1 MAPLQRSV
9 AMFGLNATA
18 NICEAERCGAE
29 RSHFLQKKSRFLL
42 RFLKMLQ
49 RSIRIKPRSAHASAG
64 NDDMRLPRGRS
75 FNFGSQPWNAAL
87 AEHAG
92 ALGSGAQSG
101 RQLGEISAFG
111 SNPGQ
116 LRMWTYIPPGL
127 PAGAPL
133 VVVLHGCG
141 QSASG
146 YTNGTGWNDL
156 ADRYGFG
163 VLAPEQTPQNN
174 PNGCFNWFQP
184 EDTARGHGEAASIKQ
199 MIDTML
205 AIYGFDEGRVF
216 VTGLSAGGAM
226 TSVMLATYPETFAG
240 GAIIAGLPYGAAP
253 NLSEALRA
261 MRKPGAR
268 SPGEWGDAVRHAS
281 SHDGSWPKVS
291 IWHGDDDFTVSAA
304 NAEAS
309 IDQWTDVLG
318 VSRADEREESANGYQ
333 RRIWLDAKGAPVL
346 EAYMI
351 KGMGHGTPILT
362 GSTPDACGTPAP
374 FILPA
379 GISSSVRIAEFFG
392 LGTPAAA
399 REDLALDSSTPAAAP
414 GNFRWFHRSD
424 PTSKPATSP
433 EAPRGSRVGR
443 VISDAL
449 RAAGLLK

>member
-1 MAPLQRSV
+1 
-9 AMFGLNATA
+9 MFGARASA
-18 NICEAERCGAE
+18 NICEAALDCQDFWGKLAF
-29 RSHFLQKKSRFLL
+29 SA

-49 RSIRIKPRSAHASAG
+49 CNIRVKRRARRMLLEG
-64 NDDMRLPRGRS
+64 NDDMRLPNGKS
-75 FNFGSQPWNAAL
+75 FNFGSPPWQAAM
-87 AEHAG
+87 AAHAG
-92 ALGSGAQSG
+92 ASGGAQPG
-101 RQLGEISAFG
+101 RQLNEISTFG

-116 LRMWTYIPPGL
+116 LRMWTYIPPGV

-146 YTNGTGWNDL
+146 YANGAGWIDL

-174 PNGCFNWFQP
+174 PNGCFNWFQT
-184 EDTARGHGEAASIKQ
+184 EDTTRGHGEAASIKQ

-205 AIYGFDEGRVF
+205 ALHGFDDRRVF

-226 TSVMLATYPETFAG
+226 TSAMLATYPETFAG

-261 MRKPGAR
+261 MRKPAAR
-268 SPGEWGDAVRHAS
+268 SPREWGDAVRNAS
-281 SHDGSWPKVS
+281 SHSGPWPKISV
-291 IWHGDDDFTVSAA
+291 WHGDADVTVSAA

-318 VSRADEREESANGYQ
+318 VSRADERDQSGTGYQ
-333 RRIWLDAKGAPVL
+333 RRVWLDAKGAPVL

-351 KGMGHGTPILT
+351 EGMGHGAPILT
-362 GSTPDACGTPAP
+362 GSSPDACGAPAP
-374 FILPA
+374 FILPV
-379 GISSSVRIAEFFG
+379 GISSSARIAEFFG
-392 LGTPAAA
+392 LATPAAA
-399 REDLALDSSTPAAAP
+399 RAELSTDTSIPAAAP
-414 GNFRWFHRSD
+414 GAFPWFHPSP
-424 PTSKPATSP
+424 PTSSPPTTSD
-433 EAPRGSRVGR
+433 APRANRVGR